1 MESITHSLISE
12 RHAAPFF
19 RAGCLPL
26 RVSDERAG
34 GTPVLRPSVIPS
46 LLEVRRRNA
55 DAGIGQLRVFEFAG
69 AFTLQADGGHNERSL
84 VTLLSDSPAESE
96 GAMRWIRGACER
108 TVRLLAGNHADVRVS
123 AVTDDAR
130 APWYSSE
137 AALTVDGNAIAAWG
151 ILAPAVTALF
161 GLEGTFTA
169 AELSLRPLY
178 AQFPPEVRAQA
189 LPSFPSIERD
199 LSAILPETA
208 TWASIETLVQGLAL
222 PCFESLG
229 FVGTYRGKQTGA
241 GRKSVTMRLTFR
253 AHDRTLKREDAE
265 TAMQSLATALQSQL
279 AAEIR
284 A

>member
-1 MESITHSLISE
+1 M
-12 RHAAPFF
+12 
-19 RAGCLPL
+19 
-26 RVSDERAG
+26 
-34 GTPVLRPSVIPS
+34 
-46 LLEVRRRNA
+46 
-55 DAGIGQLRVFEFAG
+55 
-69 AFTLQADGGHNERSL
+69 
-84 VTLLSDSPAESE
+84 
-96 GAMRWIRGACER
+96 RGACER
-108 TVRLLAGNHADVRVS
+108 TVRLLAGNHAVLQVS
-123 AVTDDAR
+123 AMAESTR
-130 APWYSSE
+130 AAWYANE
-137 AALTVDGNAIAAWG
+137 AVLSVDGTAVATWG
-151 ILAPAVTALF
+151 ILTPAVTALF

-169 AELSLRPLY
+169 AELLLRPLY
-178 AQFPPEVRAQA
+178 ANFPPEVRAQA

-208 TWASIETLVQGLAL
+208 TWSSIEALVHGLAL

-265 TAMQSLATALQSQL
+265 AAMQALAAALQSQL